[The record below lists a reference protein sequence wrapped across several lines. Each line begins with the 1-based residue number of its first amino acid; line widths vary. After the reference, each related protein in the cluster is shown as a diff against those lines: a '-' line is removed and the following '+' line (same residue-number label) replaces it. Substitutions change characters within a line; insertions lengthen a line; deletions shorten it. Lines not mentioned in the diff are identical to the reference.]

1 MKRKN
6 SVYIC
11 VLLSLFL
18 CLCMAKM
25 SFARDTRE
33 PDDFLVETGEHY
45 LRQRDAETAIHEF
58 SKALMINPDNE
69 KAREYLKMSGMKN
82 GLYSGVVGYES
93 HFGELNRH
101 IEDYKQQV
109 LNLQTEKFKLRG
121 KFVDLMNE
129 KKRLYESNLAKSSR
143 IVDLEQKLDNI
154 KEQLYQRDAVIRRQE
169 WKDKVEMNE
178 VEALISQRNR
188 FLKEEVIRQKSE
200 LDALKS
206 ILDEKDENLE
216 DIKQR
221 FAEVISSSREHQVVL
236 GTFDQFK
243 DQAYKVNDRQD
254 RMIHVME
261 DVMQYSD
268 GHLVEAKDSLVKKE
282 LDLVQNQEARLA
294 RLDDAVY
301 LVETVVKQQE
311 EIDTRDTFVKNQK
324 DSVLK
329 LADRVHNKDEMIDV
343 QNQHILEIEQEL
355 QKAKKQISELE
366 KEKMEILKEKGLTKE
381 N

>member
-45 LRQRDAETAIHEF
+45 LRQGDAETAIHEF

-200 LDALKS
+200 MDALKS

-243 DQAYKVNDRQD
+243 DQAYKVNGRQD

>member
-45 LRQRDAETAIHEF
+45 LRQGDAETAIHEF